1 MSLNLISSLSFL
13 KSKLGTVGGSP
24 SSRLDIRTTTA
35 VRKSEYAAAGLS
47 DSDSSFTDSE
57 EESDGEE
64 TGHGSTCSPQFNTQP
79 APPPPSSTRPSTD
92 ILKKCL
98 DILNNDLS
106 ESDTLPVSN
115 IGMKITSPPEIGPKD
130 EKKTV
135 GPSIQQDL
143 LQGLLKIASP
153 PPPSQPATPS
163 SPRGRKRSHSSCS
176 TSSSDSDDAGP
187 PILEPMVSQASFV
200 SSVPNTVNLNFQA
213 AISRPVSYSSAI
225 PSSVT
230 YTCNNKPAII
240 TSGQM
245 SLTPSSFSAIPAY
258 TSVSTKPVQTNS
270 TLPSRVQYQP
280 PSSDVQTIILPPI
293 KAGQSQQII
302 IQPKMEPTVFQ
313 PPQPQFLTG
322 YQQPSRG
329 VEIVQTSVPL
339 QLYGQAIPLLNPSGQ
354 LLGSLTGVNSQD
366 QLINNLQNYTVFLQ
380 HQNGNIPNQ
389 KSLILGP
396 SVQPKIIQTNQIRVK
411 KEPMTNFENIQPTQS
426 SQPYISFPVNLCNSL
441 GSANPVTTPSNPIIL
456 QPTATPEP
464 QGKENIT
471 RVPQNNILATAI
483 STAFSSS
490 MVPNP
495 LISTPLPLTSGAPS
509 STIVKP
515 SPASVQLVSD
525 PTRGTYSLVPTG
537 VPSSSS
543 SQFVCTPT
551 LLPSAPLTNLQTT
564 GQDAWTTSLPS
575 TPVKVPKL
583 GPTTGEP
590 QQEAAQTKFMCG
602 VCKKFFGNTKNLRV
616 HISEIHE
623 GKRGHFPCNICH
635 KVFPRKRNME
645 RHKNALHLKNNPV
658 CPLCLKVVVNIG
670 VHIKRFH
677 RGSQDAQKVS
687 AATA

>member
-1 MSLNLISSLSFL
+1 
-13 KSKLGTVGGSP
+13 
-24 SSRLDIRTTTA
+24 
-35 VRKSEYAAAGLS
+35 
-47 DSDSSFTDSE
+47 
-57 EESDGEE
+57 
-64 TGHGSTCSPQFNTQP
+64 
-79 APPPPSSTRPSTD
+79 
-92 ILKKCL
+92 
-98 DILNNDLS
+98 
-106 ESDTLPVSN
+106 
-115 IGMKITSPPEIGPKD
+115 
-130 EKKTV
+130 
-135 GPSIQQDL
+135 
-143 LQGLLKIASP
+143 
-153 PPPSQPATPS
+153 
-163 SPRGRKRSHSSCS
+163 
-176 TSSSDSDDAGP
+176 
-187 PILEPMVSQASFV
+187 
-200 SSVPNTVNLNFQA
+200 
-213 AISRPVSYSSAI
+213 
-225 PSSVT
+225 
-230 YTCNNKPAII
+230 
-240 TSGQM
+240 M

-258 TSVSTKPVQTNS
+258 TSVATRPVQTNS
-270 TLPSRVQYQP
+270 TVPSRVPYQP

-302 IQPKMEPTVFQ
+302 IQPKMEPTVVQ
-313 PPQPQFLTG
+313 PAQQQFLAG
-322 YQQPSRG
+322 YQQPLRGGG

-339 QLYGQAIPLLNPSGQ
+339 QLCGQAIPLLNPSGQ
-354 LLGSLTGVNSQD
+354 LLGSLTGVNSQN
-366 QLINNLQNYTVFLQ
+366 QLISNLQNYTVFLQ
-380 HQNGNIPNQ
+380 HQNGNISNQ
-389 KSLILGP
+389 KSLNLGP
-396 SVQPKIIQTNQIRVK
+396 SVVSQPKIIQTNQIRVK
-411 KEPMTNFENIQPTQS
+411 KEPMSSFDNIQPNQS
-426 SQPYISFPVNLCNSL
+426 SHPYISFPVNLCNSL
-441 GSANPVTTPSNPIIL
+441 GSANPVSAPSNPIIL

-483 STAFSSS
+483 STAFSSP

-495 LISTPLPLTSGAPS
+495 LISTPLPVTSGAPS

-525 PTRGTYSLVPTG
+525 PTRGTYSLVSTG
-537 VPSSSS
+537 VPTSSS

-551 LLPSAPLTNLQTT
+551 LLPAAPLTNLQTSQL
-564 GQDAWTTSLPS
+564 GQDTWTTSLPS

-583 GPTTGEP
+583 APTTAEP
-590 QQEAAQTKFMCG
+590 QHEAAQTKFMCG